1 MICGKS
7 DKGLLYYKRHLSC
20 MHAESLQKIMM
31 MSLPINTNIEEHS
44 VILIENGTNS
54 AVLVSLTCTY
64 TARLNLPKLK

>member
-1 MICGKS
+1 
-7 DKGLLYYKRHLSC
+7 